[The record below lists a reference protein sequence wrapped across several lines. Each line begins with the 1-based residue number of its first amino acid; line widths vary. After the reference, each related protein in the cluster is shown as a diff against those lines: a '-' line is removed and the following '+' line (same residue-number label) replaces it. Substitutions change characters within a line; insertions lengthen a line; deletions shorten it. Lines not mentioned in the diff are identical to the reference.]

1 MKINIAP
8 DDGTPENPH
17 LGEGCDEED
26 LERMEAEWRE
36 QHMDAD
42 DDEELPFMQRV
53 APLFT
58 FSNILKTAVP
68 GQERLREL
76 SVE

>member
-42 DDEELPFMQRV
+42 DDEELPFM
-53 APLFT
+53 
-58 FSNILKTAVP
+58 
-68 GQERLREL
+68 
-76 SVE
+76 